1 MEVRRRAMHADGLA
15 IAARRLQRPVDS
27 TPRRSGLINNPT
39 SYATTV
45 ATCAT
50 VASDWCVG

>member
-50 VASDWCVG
+50 VASDWCVD